1 MAQILVI
8 NSSNT
13 ASGKTLLAAHL
24 AVMLSRDY
32 KVAVADSLKSESPLA
47 TFIAKRYNLNLT
59 KNYNLP
65 VPQYHSLHKDT
76 LNDISSCYDIIILD
90 SPDSEYFK
98 YADIFLTP
106 LRGSEGLNS
115 LSLKNSLYASLI
127 WEAKKQRA
135 ALGKN
140 AFRWVVC
147 PNDNYSSEQLRLLE
161 QNSRFLGFS
170 ISPALGHREEY
181 NNGLKQGLTVLDK
194 DQPELKTLF
203 DLPDLYARRNLK
215 KIAEFV
221 WQNK

>member
-8 NSSNT
+8 NSTNT
-13 ASGKTLLAAHL
+13 GSGKTLLAAHL

-32 KVAVADSLKSESPLA
+32 KVAVADSTKEESPLA
-47 TFIAKRYNLNLT
+47 NFIAKRYNLNLI

-65 VPQYHSLHKDT
+65 VPQYYSLKKDT
-76 LNDISSCYDIIILD
+76 LNNISSKFDIIILD
-90 SPDSEYFK
+90 SPESDYFK

-106 LRGSEGLNS
+106 LRSKEGIDS
-115 LSLKNSLYASLI
+115 LSAKNSLYASLI

-135 ALGKN
+135 ALGKST
-140 AFRWVVC
+140 FRWVAC
-147 PNDNYSSEQLRLLE
+147 LNDAYTPEQLQLLE
-161 QNSRFLGFS
+161 QNSRFLGFV
-170 ISPALGHREEY
+170 ISPILQNRDEYKLGLE
-181 NNGLKQGLTVLDK
+181 QGLTVLDK

-215 KIAEFV
+215 KLAEFI